1 MIKNPIK
8 QIKAIPSDI
17 NVLPGYGSDPRT
29 VDKIVDGS
37 YFTSDDL
44 HVWLA
49 PYSTTNNSTNTITI
63 NLYNAVKISMIRIW
77 NYNKSRIHSF
87 RGAKNIVVKID

>member
-1 MIKNPIK
+1 M
-8 QIKAIPSDI
+8 
-17 NVLPGYGSDPRT
+17 
-29 VDKIVDGS
+29 DGS

-49 PYSTTNNSTNTITI
+49 PYNSSNSTNVVTI

-87 RGAKNIVVKID
+87 RGAKNIVMKLDGETIFTGEIRKAPGMVSINKISECC